1 VESIISIFKIGRG
14 PSSSHTIGPARAA
27 AIFAGWNKSAPRLRV
42 TLFGSL
48 ALTGHGHGT
57 DQAIIRT
64 LPDRVVDVVWRAD
77 AELPLH
83 PNGMVFEALDTA
95 GVPVDSWVVY
105 SVGGGDLRDDSGRH
119 AEDVIALP
127 HETFAEILAWSE
139 STGKELW
146 QYVDDFDRQPG
157 VREHLADV
165 WAEMQASVRRGLLAE
180 GVLPG
185 PLQLARK
192 AKHYYAHALEGRGS
206 ADRGLA
212 FALALAVAEENAAGG
227 IVVTAPTCGASGVL
241 PAVLMLAQRTLGS
254 SDTEVVKAL
263 AIAGL
268 VASRMKSGASISGA
282 EVGCQGEVGTAC
294 AMAAAAATFLMGGT
308 PKHVEYAAEMGLE
321 HYLGLTCDPI
331 GGYVQIPCIERN
343 ALAADHAW
351 ACAVYALY
359 SDGSHDISFD
369 RIVRTVLETGHD
381 IPPAYRETG
390 LGGLARGG
398 T

>member
-1 VESIISIFKIGRG
+1 MESIRPIFKIGHG

-27 AIFAGWNKSAPRLRV
+27 AIFAGWNESASRFRV
-42 TLFGSL
+42 TLHGSL

-57 DQAIIRT
+57 DQAIAKT
-64 LPDRVVDVVWRAD
+64 LSDRQVDVVWRPD
-77 AELPLH
+77 VELPLH

-105 SVGGGDLRDDSGRH
+105 SVGGGDLRDDSGRFS
-119 AEDVIALP
+119 EEIVTFP
-127 HETFAEILAWSE
+127 HDTFAEILGWCE
-139 STGKELW
+139 STGRELW

-157 VREHLADV
+157 VRDHLADV
-165 WAEMQASVRRGLLAE
+165 WAEMQASVERGLVAE

-185 PLQLARK
+185 PLRLARK
-192 AKHYYAHALEGRGS
+192 AKHYHAHALEGRGS

-212 FALALAVAEENAAGG
+212 FAFALAVAEENAAGG
-227 IVVTAPTCGASGVL
+227 IVVTAPTCGASGVV
-241 PAVLMLAQRTLGS
+241 PAVLMVAQQTLGS
-254 SDTEVVKAL
+254 SEAEVIKAL
-263 AIAGL
+263 ATAGL
-268 VASRMKSGASISGA
+268 VASRVKSGASISGA
-282 EVGCQGEVGTAC
+282 EVGCQGEIGTAC

-369 RIVRTVLETGHD
+369 RIVRTVLETGRD
-381 IPPAYRETG
+381 IPAAYRETG
-390 LGGLARGG
+390 LGGLAGG
-398 T
+398 YA